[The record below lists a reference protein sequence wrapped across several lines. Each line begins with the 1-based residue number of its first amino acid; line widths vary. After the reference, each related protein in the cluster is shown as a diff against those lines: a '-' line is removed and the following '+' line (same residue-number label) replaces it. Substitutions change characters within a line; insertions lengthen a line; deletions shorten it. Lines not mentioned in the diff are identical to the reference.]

1 MFWPQFIVQECEEG
15 VVAQPKEDSL
25 TIFVRRWYP
34 DKWEFG
40 KFQEIT
46 MDSKL
51 IEIGKLLKLG
61 F

>member
-1 MFWPQFIVQECEEG
+1 MQECEEG